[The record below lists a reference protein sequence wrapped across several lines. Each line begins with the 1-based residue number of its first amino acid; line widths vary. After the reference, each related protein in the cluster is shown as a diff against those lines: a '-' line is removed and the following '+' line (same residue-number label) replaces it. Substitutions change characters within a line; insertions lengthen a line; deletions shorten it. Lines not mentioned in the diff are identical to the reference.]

1 MKRVLLERVVAASH
15 RDQPAVLVRG
25 LANGLQVLID
35 ETGVHGDTVQMPD
48 EVMERGRELLR
59 RDGATT
65 MEYAQEQYLLQ
76 TFSSPPRLFIVGAV
90 HIAQA
95 LIPMA
100 RIAGYK
106 VQLIDP
112 RTAFASSDR
121 FPDTEISHDWPTDAL
136 KKLSLNSRTA
146 VITLSHDAKID
157 DPALQVALES
167 DAFYIGA
174 LGSKK
179 NHAKRLQRLA
189 KHGFSNES
197 LKRIAGPIGL
207 PLGGRSPA
215 EIAISILAQITQ
227 TRYNSAEPGSVVNPE
242 RCCGSDT
249 SIPA

>member
-1 MKRVLLERVVAASH
+1 MKLVLLERLVAASH
-15 RDQPAVLVRG
+15 RDQSAVLVRG
-25 LANGLQVLID
+25 LANDLQVLID
-35 ETGVHGDTVQMPD
+35 DTGVHGDVDQIPD
-48 EVMERGRELLR
+48 ELIERGRELLR

-65 MEYAQEQYLLQ
+65 MEVAQEQYLLQ
-76 TFSSPPRLFIVGAV
+76 TFSCAPSLIIVGAV

-121 FPDTEISHDWPTDAL
+121 FPDTEISHEWPTEAL
-136 KKLSLNSRTA
+136 QKLLLNTRTA

-157 DPALQVALES
+157 DPALQAALES

-179 NHAKRLQRLA
+179 NHASRLERLA
-189 KHGFSNES
+189 EHGFSSETLN
-197 LKRIAGPIGL
+197 RVAGPIGL

-227 TRYNSAEPGSVVNPE
+227 TRYS
-242 RCCGSDT
+242 
-249 SIPA
+249 SI

>member
-1 MKRVLLERVVAASH
+1 MKLVLLERLVAASH
-15 RDQPAVLVRG
+15 RDQSAVLVRG
-25 LANGLQVLID
+25 LANDLQVLID
-35 ETGVHGDTVQMPD
+35 DTGVHGDVDQIPD
-48 EVMERGRELLR
+48 ELIERGRELLR
-59 RDGATT
+59 RDGAMT
-65 MEYAQEQYLLQ
+65 MEVAQEQYLLQ
-76 TFSSPPRLFIVGAV
+76 TFSCAPSLIIVGAV

-112 RTAFASSDR
+112 RTAFATSDR
-121 FPDTEISHDWPTDAL
+121 FPDTEISHEWPTEAL
-136 KKLSLNSRTA
+136 QKLSLNSRTA

-157 DPALQVALES
+157 DPALQAALES

-179 NHAKRLQRLA
+179 NHARRLERLA
-189 KHGFSNES
+189 EHGFSSETLN
-197 LKRIAGPIGL
+197 RIAGPIGL

-227 TRYNSAEPGSVVNPE
+227 TRHS
-242 RCCGSDT
+242 
-249 SIPA
+249 SI

>member
-1 MKRVLLERVVAASH
+1 MKRALLERLVAASH
-15 RDQPAVLVRG
+15 RDQSAVLLRG

-35 ETGVHGDTVQMPD
+35 VNGVHGDVDQLPN
-48 EVMERGRELLR
+48 EIIERGRELLR
-59 RDGATT
+59 RDGAMT

-76 TFSSPPRLFIVGAV
+76 TFSSSPSLIIVGAV

-106 VQLIDP
+106 IQLIDP

-121 FPDTEISHDWPTDAL
+121 FPDTDISHEWPVQAL
-136 KKLSLNSRTA
+136 QKLTLNSRTA

-157 DPALQVALES
+157 DPALQAALES

-179 NHAKRLQRLA
+179 NHARRLERLA
-189 KHGFSNES
+189 EHGFSSETLN
-197 LKRIAGPIGL
+197 RVAGPIGL

-227 TRYNSAEPGSVVNPE
+227 TRYNSA
-242 RCCGSDT
+242 
-249 SIPA
+249 

>member
-1 MKRVLLERVVAASH
+1 MKRVLLERLVAASH
-15 RDQPAVLVRG
+15 RDQSAVLLRG
-25 LANGLQVLID
+25 LANDLQVLID
-35 ETGVHGDTVQMPD
+35 DTGIHGDVDQMPD
-48 EVMERGRELLR
+48 ELIERSRELLR
-59 RDGATT
+59 RDGAMT
-65 MEYAQEQYLLQ
+65 MEVAQEQYLLQ
-76 TFSSPPRLFIVGAV
+76 TFSCAPSLIIVGAV

-121 FPDTEISHDWPTDAL
+121 FPDTEISHEWPTEAL
-136 KKLSLNSRTA
+136 QKLSLNSRTA

-157 DPALQVALES
+157 DPALQAALES

-174 LGSKK
+174 LGSKT
-179 NHAKRLQRLA
+179 NHARRLERLVE
-189 KHGFSNES
+189 HGFSSET
-197 LKRIAGPIGL
+197 LHRIAGPIGL

-227 TRYNSAEPGSVVNPE
+227 TRYS
-242 RCCGSDT
+242 
-249 SIPA
+249 SI